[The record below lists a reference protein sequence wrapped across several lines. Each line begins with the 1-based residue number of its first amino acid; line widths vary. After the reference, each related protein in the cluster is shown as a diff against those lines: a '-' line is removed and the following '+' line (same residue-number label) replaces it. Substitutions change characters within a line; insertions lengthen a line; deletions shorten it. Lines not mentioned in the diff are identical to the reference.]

1 MTQIFASVLPSN
13 AVMPVS
19 VSRLRLTNFRC
30 YESAQLALDARPVV
44 LTGPNG
50 AGKTN
55 LLEAV
60 SFLAPGRGLRRARLE
75 DIERRGAP
83 NGQGWAVAATLET
96 PDAPVEIGTGHSTDS
111 GTRRLVRIDRSP
123 AKSQAAL
130 AEYVSA
136 VWLTP
141 QMDRLFIDGA
151 SGRRRFLDRLVFAF
165 DAAHS
170 GRVNGYEHTLRE
182 RARLLRDGAA
192 DPVWLDTLEGKMA
205 ERGVAIAAARR
216 EMTARLAQLCA
227 RATGPFPGAEVG
239 VEGEVERWLD
249 DGPALQ
255 AEDRFRT
262 ALRDGRGRDS
272 AAGGAA
278 TGPHR
283 SDLRV
288 RHLAKDMPAEQC
300 STGEQKAL
308 LIALVLAHARL
319 LEAERGTAPLLLL
332 DEVAAHLDRD
342 RREALFDAI
351 TALGMQ
357 AWFTG
362 TDRTL
367 FESLDGRAQFCTVA
381 DGTVEQKPAITVR
394 RTGTE

>member
-1 MTQIFASVLPSN
+1 
-13 AVMPVS
+13 
-19 VSRLRLTNFRC
+19 
-30 YESAQLALDARPVV
+30 
-44 LTGPNG
+44 
-50 AGKTN
+50 
-55 LLEAV
+55 
-60 SFLAPGRGLRRARLE
+60 
-75 DIERRGAP
+75 
-83 NGQGWAVAATLET
+83 
-96 PDAPVEIGTGHSTDS
+96 
-111 GTRRLVRIDRSP
+111 
-123 AKSQAAL
+123 
-130 AEYVSA
+130 AEFVSA

-151 SGRRRFLDRLVFAF
+151 AGRRRFLDRLVFAF

-182 RARLLRDGAA
+182 RARLLREGAA

-227 RATGPFPGAEVG
+227 HETGPFPGAEVN
-239 VEGEVERWLD
+239 VEGTVERWLD

-255 AEDRFRT
+255 AEERFRS
-262 ALRDGRGRDS
+262 ALRDGRGRDA

-278 TGPHR
+278 AGPHR
-283 SDLRV
+283 SDLCV

-332 DEVAAHLDRD
+332 DEVTAHLDRE

-351 TALGMQ
+351 ISLGMQ

-381 DGTVEQKPAITVR
+381 DGTVEQEPAVTVR